1 MSKSILQQDL
11 GRCWLCGEPAA
22 WNDPLDKH
30 HVFGGALRRK
40 SERDGLWVKL
50 HHYRCHEDGPRSVHR
65 CAAIRRQLQ
74 EAAQRAWMKERGAG
88 EEAFRAAYYKSY
100 I

>member
-74 EAAQRAWMKERGAG
+74 AAAQREWMKERGSG